1 MKPKV
6 KSTIEWLCAVPARS
20 LNELEQSNLASVR
33 LRTCVGIR
41 AVLSLGCTSTLSD
54 GRVAQPAQAVVVSK
68 LDCVNDPTR
77 PERWLQRL
85 RQLKAGGSRVIVDY
99 TDHHMAT
106 ESPAAFFYREA
117 IALCDTVV
125 ASSNRLCEHIAVH
138 TGRKAVMIDDPIEV
152 ALQAPAARNNQTRT
166 ALWFGHATNLPYLF
180 DYLVNCYESHAERR
194 LILMTNLH
202 PLPDQYISLLDVPRL
217 RKLEITIVPWST
229 NDLLTA
235 ASLSDFCLLPAGV
248 SDPRKSG
255 ASSNR
260 LLTALAMGLP
270 TAADW
275 LDSYIPFSDYFSDL
289 ASVDI
294 NALFDDPERF
304 FPRVEAAQ
312 HQISKHHTIKEA
324 QLRWAELLRN

>member
-1 MKPKV
+1 MKPDK

-20 LNELEQSNLASVR
+20 LLDLEQSNLASVR
-33 LRTCVGIR
+33 LRTTVGIR
-41 AVLSLGCTSTLSD
+41 AALSLGDKSVLSD
-54 GRVAQPAQAVVVSK
+54 GRETRPSQVVVVSK
-68 LDCVNDPTR
+68 LDYVTDPTR
-77 PERWLQRL
+77 PERWLKRL
-85 RQLKAGGSRVIVDY
+85 HHLKTGGARVIVDY

-106 ESPAAFFYREA
+106 ESPAAGFYREA
-117 IALCDTVV
+117 IALSDTVV

-138 TGRKAVMIDDPIEV
+138 TGREAVMIDDPIEV
-152 ALQAPAARNNQTRT
+152 ALQMPAARNNQTRT

-180 DYLVNCYESHAERR
+180 DFLVNRYESHAERR

-202 PLPDQYISLLDVPRL
+202 PLPEQYLSLLDVPQL
-217 RKLEITIVPWST
+217 KKLEISIVPWST
-229 NDLLTA
+229 KDLLTA

-270 TAADW
+270 TAADL
-275 LDSYIPFSDYFSDL
+275 LDSYLPFSDYFSDL
-289 ASVDI
+289 SSVDI

-304 FPRVEAAQ
+304 FPSVEAAQ
-312 HQISKHHTIKEA
+312 RHISKEHTSERA
-324 QLRWAELLRN
+324 QLRWAELLRK

>member
-1 MKPKV
+1 MKSKK
-6 KSTIEWLCAVPARS
+6 KSPIEWLCAVPTRS
-20 LNELEQSNLASVR
+20 LQDLEQSNLASIR
-33 LRTCVGIR
+33 LRTTVGIR
-41 AVLSLGCTSTLSD
+41 AALSLGFTSTLSD
-54 GRVAQPAQAVVVSK
+54 GREAGPAQAVVVSK
-68 LDCVNDPTR
+68 LDFVTDPTR
-77 PERWLQRL
+77 PERWLQRV
-85 RQLKAGGSRVIVDY
+85 RQLKAGGARVIVDY

-106 ESPAAFFYREA
+106 ESPAAGFYREA
-117 IALCDTVV
+117 IALCDTVI

-152 ALQAPAARNNQTRT
+152 ALQAPAVRNNQIRT

-180 DYLVNCYESHAERR
+180 DYLVNHYESHAERR

-202 PLPDQYISLLDVPRL
+202 PLPDQYISLLEVPRL
-217 RKLEITIVPWST
+217 RKLEISIVPWST
-229 NDLLTA
+229 KDLLTA
-235 ASLSDFCLLPAGV
+235 GSLSDFCLLPAGV

-270 TAADW
+270 TAADR
-275 LDSYIPFSDYFSDL
+275 LDSYIPFSEYFSDL

-294 NALFDDPERF
+294 NTLFDNPEQF
-304 FPRVEAAQ
+304 FPSVQAAQ
-312 HQISKHHTIKEA
+312 HHISKHHTIKGA

>member
-1 MKPKV
+1 MKLK
-6 KSTIEWLCAVPARS
+6 KNSTIEWLCAVPARS
-20 LNELEQSNLASVR
+20 LHDLEQSNLASVR
-33 LRTCVGIR
+33 LRTTVGIR
-41 AVLSLGCTSTLSD
+41 SALSLGYKSILSD
-54 GRVAQPAQAVVVSK
+54 GRETQSAQAVVVNK
-68 LDCVNDPTR
+68 LDFVTDPTR
-77 PERWLQRL
+77 PGRWLQRL
-85 RQLKAGGSRVIVDY
+85 RQLKAGGTRVIVDY

-106 ESPAAFFYREA
+106 ESPAAGFYREA
-117 IALCDTVV
+117 IALCDTIV

-152 ALQAPAARNNQTRT
+152 ALQTPTARSNQTRT

-180 DYLVNCYESHAERR
+180 DFLVNRYESHAERR

-202 PLPDQYISLLDVPRL
+202 PLPEQYLSLLDVPQL
-217 RKLEITIVPWST
+217 KKLEISIVPWST
-229 NDLLTA
+229 KDLLTA

-270 TAADW
+270 TAADL
-275 LDSYIPFSDYFSDL
+275 LDSYLPFSDYFSDL
-289 ASVDI
+289 ARVDI
-294 NALFDDPERF
+294 NVLFDDPERF
-304 FPRVEAAQ
+304 FPRVQAAQ
-312 HQISKHHTIKEA
+312 RHISKDHTIKGA